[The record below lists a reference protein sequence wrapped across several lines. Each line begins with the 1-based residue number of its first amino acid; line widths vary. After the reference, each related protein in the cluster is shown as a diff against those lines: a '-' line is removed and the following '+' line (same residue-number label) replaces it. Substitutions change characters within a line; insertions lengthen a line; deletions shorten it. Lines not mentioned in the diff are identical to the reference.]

1 MPDTRG
7 FRNGPRWKAR
17 ASAFELPCA
26 QESGAPYL
34 IRPSCP
40 AARPGSPLNAASVAI
55 VESLDRLHQKAV
67 LSARVQLDPSD
78 TNRAPLQTFL
88 DRLNQIPEADPDQ

>member
-1 MPDTRG
+1 
-7 FRNGPRWKAR
+7 
-17 ASAFELPCA
+17 
-26 QESGAPYL
+26 
-34 IRPSCP
+34 
-40 AARPGSPLNAASVAI
+40 VAI